1 MKSIILIKYN
11 NFKIY
16 RQFNKHSENKNA
28 AILKLIANYN
38 VGRNTKKL
46 KLNSNASSLI
56 NTFFFFITLKR

>member
-28 AILKLIANYN
+28 GILKLIANYN

-46 KLNSNASSLI
+46 KLNSNASS
-56 NTFFFFITLKR
+56 